1 VTFVTSAAKDIYRL
15 LLQGDAAKRKR
26 RETLLRSVGI
36 DETFFDEGRVM
47 IDVATCRGV
56 ECKLCIEACPTHAL
70 YRANGEVK
78 LEAELCIYCT
88 ACVLSCIVDDCIV
101 VTRRR
106 SNGDREQFSRPI
118 EAVRLLNQRAAHR
131 RVEKLSEHTSEAA
144 QMR

>member
-1 VTFVTSAAKDIYRL
+1 VTLVTSADKDIYRL
-15 LLQGDAAKRKR
+15 LLQGDTAKRKR

-36 DETFFDEGRVM
+36 VETYFDEGRVV

-70 YRANGEVK
+70 YWASGEVK
-78 LEAELCIYCT
+78 LEAELCVYCT

-106 SNGDREQFSRPI
+106 RNGTREQFSRPI
-118 EAVRLLNQRAAHR
+118 EAVRLLNQSAAHR
-131 RVEKLSEHTSEAA
+131 RVEKLSEQTSEAVP
-144 QMR
+144 

>member
-1 VTFVTSAAKDIYRL
+1 MEFVTVEDIYQL
-15 LLQGDAAKRKR
+15 LLRGDEAKREH
-26 RETLLRSVGI
+26 RETLLRSVGVR
-36 DETFFDEGRVM
+36 ETFFDEGRVT

-70 YRANGEVK
+70 YWASGEVK
-78 LEAELCIYCT
+78 LEADLCIYCT

-106 SNGDREQFSRPI
+106 RSGERERFSRPI

-131 RVEKLSEHTSEAA
+131 RVEKLAEQTSEAA
-144 QMR
+144 P

>member
-1 VTFVTSAAKDIYRL
+1 MTFLTSSTKDIYRL
-15 LLQGDAAKRKR
+15 LLQGEEVKKKR

-36 DETFFDEGRVM
+36 VETFFEEGRVM
-47 IDVATCRGV
+47 IDVVTCRGV

-70 YRANGEVK
+70 YWVSGEVK

-106 SNGDREQFSRPI
+106 KNGKRERFSRPI
-118 EAVRLLNQRAAHR
+118 EAVRLLNQTAATR
-131 RVEKLSEHTSEAA
+131 RVEKLSEQALEAIS
-144 QMR
+144 